1 MELYFVR
8 SETIIDSDVCFDIKY
23 KSMQEAMIELKEA
36 GGEATII
43 IKKMDTSTSYTL
55 VCLYYG
61 EDTNVG
67 DVDIDM
73 CFGDELKYEY
83 YDAFTS
89 ARKNYNHY
97 GKGIN

>member
-43 IKKMDTSTSYTL
+43 IKKMITSTSYTL
-55 VCLYYG
+55 VSLYYG

-89 ARKNYNHY
+89 ARKSYNHY